1 MKTKLL
7 LISIVLLGLSVANL
21 FAAVAEG
28 ALVKGSGSAIY
39 VIQSGKR
46 CGIASLEVFQ
56 HKGYKMDQV
65 IKLPDTD
72 LAAIPEGPTIKLAV
86 EPATGSTPSPLLEL
100 KGSVNS
106 VDGRNGVQ
114 TITVGQ
120 GELIYTLDEIPIRY
134 DGTLSTLRKDGKTM
148 CFFSSFGCRIK
159 PGGNRRSRHSWFSG
173 PPEDPL
179 KVHLSS
185 KTEQELWDD
194 NGYYHGTKEAGLW
207 ILAIHQL
214 KNGDLLAITHAEL
227 QYANDQTYH
236 YRLGLGY
243 STDQG
248 EHFTYCGEIVQPADD
263 TANVGGGAYI
273 LRDKYIYAY
282 YNDVDPVSHK
292 RLECVAR
299 ANLEAV
305 VSAAAKHQVT
315 VWNRY
320 REGQWN
326 IPALS
331 ATPGSNILPRAYG
344 GEDLHSDAAYC
355 TALDRYLMTVQT
367 HGAHKL
373 LLFSSKDGLD
383 WKQAA
388 IVDETAENVMQ
399 PYAAFVDY
407 DSPTDDGLVV
417 GNHFYI
423 YYPRMEMNDQNK
435 APMYRRLITIE

>member
-1 MKTKLL
+1 M
-7 LISIVLLGLSVANL
+7 VLLTLSVADL
-21 FAAVAEG
+21 FAALAEG
-28 ALVKGSGSAIY
+28 SLVKGSGSGIY
-39 VIQSGKR
+39 VIESEKR
-46 CGIASLEVFQ
+46 CGIPSMEVFQ
-56 HKGYKMDQV
+56 RKGYKLDQI
-65 IKLPDTD
+65 IKLSDAELD
-72 LAAIPEGPTIKLAV
+72 AIPEGPIIQLAI
-86 EPATGSTPSPLLEL
+86 EPANGSPPSPLLEL

-106 VDGRNGVQ
+106 VNGKKGVQ

-120 GELIYTLDEIPIRY
+120 GELIYTPDEIPIRY
-134 DGTLSTLRKDGKTM
+134 DGTLSTLRKDGKSM

-185 KTEQELWDD
+185 KTEEELWDY
-194 NGYYHGTKEAGLW
+194 NGYYHGAKEAGLW

-227 QYANDQTYH
+227 QFTNDQTYH

-273 LRDKYIYAY
+273 LRDGNIYAY
-282 YNDVDPVSHK
+282 YNDVDPVSRK
-292 RLECVAR
+292 RLESVAR
-299 ANLEAV
+299 ANLDEV

-320 REGQWN
+320 RDGQWN
-326 IPALS
+326 TLALS
-331 ATPGSNILPRAYG
+331 ATPGSNILPRTYG
-344 GEDLHSDAAYC
+344 QEDLHSDAAYC

-373 LLFSSKDGLD
+373 LLFSSPDGLD

-417 GNHFYI
+417 GDHFYI
-423 YYPRMEMNDQNK
+423 YYPRMAINDQNK